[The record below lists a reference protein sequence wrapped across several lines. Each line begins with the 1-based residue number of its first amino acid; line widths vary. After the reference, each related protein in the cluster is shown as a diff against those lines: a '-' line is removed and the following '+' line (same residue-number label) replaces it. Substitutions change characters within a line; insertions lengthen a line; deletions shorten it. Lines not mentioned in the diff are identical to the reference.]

1 MNPPTVNRA
10 RRIDWARILA
20 NLQAAGMSLQQIAD
34 QVQVSKSTLYGYLN
48 PDAPS
53 EPAYW
58 VGHSLLALWCSKCG
72 AKLADAPMTRVQP
85 SVSQMMRSFS

>member
-1 MNPPTVNRA
+1 MTAPNVNRE

-34 QVQVSKSTLYGYLN
+34 AVEVSKSTLYGYLN

-58 VGHSLLALWCSKCG
+58 VGHSLLALWCVRCG
-72 AKLADAPMTRVQP
+72 ALLKDAPVTRAQP